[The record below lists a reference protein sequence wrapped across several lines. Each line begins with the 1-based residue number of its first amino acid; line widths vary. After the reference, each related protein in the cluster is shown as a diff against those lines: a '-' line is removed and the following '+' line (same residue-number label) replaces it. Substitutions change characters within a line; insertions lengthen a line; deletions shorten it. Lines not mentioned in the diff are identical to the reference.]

1 MVELLKNNGRR
12 KMKIRDVMT
21 WNVVTVTSDTP
32 IMEARKIMDA
42 HNIRRLPVVD
52 KGKLVGMVSKERI
65 ARSGPSPATSLSV
78 WEINYLLAKMT
89 VKEVM
94 KKDVVTVDPDMSVE
108 AAIALAQNKGV
119 GALPVLENHKLIGI
133 ASTNDFFYKILNPML
148 GIGEPGTRI
157 IVSGGT
163 EAKNTQD
170 IMELIKKSGAKIV
183 SFHSMPPIE
192 GKEHDLCIHVDKEDV
207 KQLVKDL
214 ASKGYSAEI
223 VER

>member
-1 MVELLKNNGRR
+1 
-12 KMKIRDVMT
+12 MKIRDVMT
-21 WNVVTVTSDTP
+21 WNVATVTSDTP

-52 KGKLVGMVSKERI
+52 KGKLVGIVSKERI

-94 KKDVVTVDPDMSVE
+94 KKDVTTVNPDMSVE
-108 AAIALAQNKGV
+108 AAIALAQSRGV
-119 GALPVLENHKLIGI
+119 GALPVVEDHKLIGI
-133 ASTNDFFYKILNPML
+133 ATTNDFFYKILNPML
-148 GIGEPGTRI
+148 GIGEPGIRI
-157 IVSGGT
+157 IISGGA
-163 EAKNTQD
+163 EAKRIQE
-170 IMELIKKSGAKIV
+170 IMEAVRKFGAKMA
-183 SFHSMPPIE
+183 SFHTMPPIE
-192 GKEHDLCIHVDKEDV
+192 GKEQDLCIHVDKEDV
-207 KQLVKDL
+207 KQLITDL

>member
-1 MVELLKNNGRR
+1 
-12 KMKIRDVMT
+12 MKIRDVMT
-21 WNVVTVTSDTP
+21 WNVVAVSSDTP

-52 KGKLVGMVSKERI
+52 KGKLVGMVSKEHI
-65 ARSGPSPATSLSV
+65 ARSSPSPATSLSV

-94 KKDVVTVDPDMSVE
+94 TKDVVTVHPDMAVE
-108 AAIALAQNKGV
+108 AAIALAQSKGV
-119 GALPVLENHKLIGI
+119 GALPVLEDHKLIGI
-133 ASTNDFFYKILNPML
+133 ATTNDFFYKILNPLL

-157 IVSGGT
+157 IISRGA
-163 EAKNTQD
+163 EAKSIQE
-170 IMELIKKSGAKIV
+170 IMEAVRKFGAKIA
-183 SFHSMPPIE
+183 SFHSMPPVE

-207 KQLVKDL
+207 EQLVKDL
-214 ASKGYSAEI
+214 ASKGYSTEI

>member
-1 MVELLKNNGRR
+1 
-12 KMKIRDVMT
+12 MKIRDVMT

-32 IMEARKIMDA
+32 TMEARKIMDA

-78 WEINYLLAKMT
+78 WEINYLLSKMT

-108 AAIALAQNKGV
+108 AAIALAQSKGV
-119 GALPVLENHKLIGI
+119 GALPVLEDHKLIGI

-157 IVSGGT
+157 IVSRGT
-163 EAKNTQD
+163 EAKGIQD
-170 IMELIKKSGAKIV
+170 IMEVVRKFGAQIT
-183 SFHSMPPIE
+183 SFHSMPPLE
-192 GKEHDLCIHVDKEDV
+192 GKEHDLCIHVDKEDI

-223 VER
+223 VKR